1 MTNVKKL
8 KQDCLSLK
16 KKKKKMKKKKFTPG
30 LELVTFQ
37 SATQDS
43 ACRPRTLKG
52 FLPKKFTE
60 LMVQCLAIKIN

>member
-8 KQDCLSLK
+8 KRDCLSLK
-16 KKKKKMKKKKFTPG
+16 KMKKKNEKKKITPG

-43 ACRPRTLKG
+43 ACRPRGLKG
-52 FLPKKFTE
+52 FLSKNFSD
-60 LMVQCLAIKIN
+60 LMVQRLAIKIN